1 MGSAPAQGKDRQ
13 HNNRNYGNEDVSRLD
28 VRVVTEK
35 AENRQDICEKHEHNK
50 YRMTVSARYNY
61 VSLTIVTVVKKKHL
75 SITVMLIA
83 IETSADRHLELL

>member
-13 HNNRNYGNEDVSRLD
+13 HNNRNYGNKDVSRLD

-50 YRMTVSARYNY
+50 YRMTLTVSARYNY
-61 VSLTIVTVVKKKHL
+61 VSLTIVTVVKKTTYQL
-75 SITVMLIA
+75 QSC
-83 IETSADRHLELL
+83 